1 MTTTLEQFDALLH
14 EIEGEHLEFKE
25 CKEGWSKD
33 KLAQYCS
40 ALANEG
46 GGKVILGVSDRRP
59 RRVVGTKAF
68 PQLEEPRTHLI
79 RQLRLA
85 VEVEEIRHP
94 DGRALI
100 FHVPPRPIGKAVAFE
115 GRYLER
121 RGDSLADM
129 SQERLQAI
137 FAEAAHDFSADI
149 CMDATLADLD
159 TPSIETFRRLWVEKS
174 GSRQLEILTREQLL
188 RDVEAITD
196 AGLTYAGLILFGS
209 RPAVQRHLAQA
220 EVVFEYRS
228 SEAAGPA
235 QQRMEFRQ
243 GFFSF
248 YEALWQAINLRND
261 LQHYQNGLF
270 LLDIPTF
277 AERPV
282 REAVLNAVSHRD
294 YQSAA
299 CVFVR
304 QYPRRL
310 VVESPGGFPHGITL
324 ENILDRQIPRN
335 RRIADIFSRC
345 GLVERSGQGMNLIYE
360 QSIRQGKS
368 LPDFAGTDANQV
380 TLTLHGE
387 VQDPAFVQF
396 LERVGRETGLT
407 FSTQDF
413 LLLDRIHREVPV
425 PDPLKGRVVPL
436 LDAGVLER
444 AGRGR
449 FLLSRRFY
457 TLIGLKGAY
466 TRKRGLDKETNKT
479 LLQRHVQENSKDGS
493 PLKDLVQVLPALS
506 RNQVQKLL
514 LELKREKKIRSEGKT
529 RAARWYPEPIAPDSS
544 TGAQ

>member
-1 MTTTLEQFDALLH
+1 MTTTLEQLATLLH
-14 EIEGEHLEFKE
+14 EVEGEHLEFKE
-25 CKEGWSKD
+25 AKEGWSKD
-33 KLAQYCS
+33 KLVQYCT

-46 GGKVILGVSDRRP
+46 GGKVILGVTDRRP
-59 RRVVGTKAF
+59 RQVIGTKAF
-68 PQLEEPRTHLI
+68 PQIEEPRTYIIQKL
-79 RQLRLA
+79 QLA
-85 VEVEEIRHP
+85 VEIDELHHP
-94 DGRALI
+94 NGRVLI
-100 FHVPPRPIGKAVAFE
+100 FNVPPRPIGRAIAFE

-121 RGDSLADM
+121 RGDSLGDM
-129 SQERLQAI
+129 SPERLRFI
-137 FAEAAHDFSADI
+137 FAEVAHDFSADA
-149 CMDATLADLD
+149 CETATLADLD
-159 TPSIETFRRLWVEKS
+159 PISIEAFRRLWIAKS
-174 GSRQLEILTREQLL
+174 GNRQLENLTHEQLL
-188 RDVEAITD
+188 QDIEAVS
-196 AGLTYAGLILFGS
+196 GHSLTYAGLILFGT
-209 RPAVQRHLAQA
+209 RRAVEKNLAQA

-228 SEAAGPA
+228 NDAAGPA
-235 QQRMEFRQ
+235 QQRLEFRQ

-248 YEALWQAINLRND
+248 YDTLWQAINLRND

-282 REAVLNAVSHRD
+282 REAILNAVGHRD

-310 VVESPGGFPHGITL
+310 AIESPGGFPHGITL

-335 RRIADIFSRC
+335 RRIADIFARC

-368 LPDFAGTDANQV
+368 LPDFSGTDAHQV
-380 TLTLHGE
+380 TLTLQGE

-413 LLLDRIHREVPV
+413 LLLDRIHREAPV
-425 PDPLKGRVVPL
+425 PDHLRGRLAAL

-449 FLLSRRFY
+449 FLLSGRFY
-457 TLIGLKGAY
+457 TLIGRKGTY
-466 TRKRGLDKETNKT
+466 TRKKGLDKETNKT
-479 LLQRHVQENSKDGS
+479 LLLRHIKENSRDGS
-493 PLKDLVQVLPALS
+493 PLKDLMQVLPALS
-506 RNQVQKLL
+506 RHQVQKLL
-514 LELKREKKIRSEGKT
+514 LELKRDGKALCSGRTRS
-529 RAARWYPEPIAPDSS
+529 ARWYVGTIAPNPP
-544 TGAQ
+544 GEGQ